1 MKSAAAPLITLLNS
15 ATQLAYADLLT
26 ITLTGGQ
33 VLRYSGADV
42 PLTISGVTW
51 GMGPAF
57 RRSKIS
63 SRIGVQVDTLDIEM
77 YADSITPA
85 VLINGVPLIAFV
97 ANGGLDNA
105 RILLERAFASDWL
118 TAPAGKLRLFSG
130 RVAEIEIDVI
140 SAKIKVHSDLE
151 LLDVPVPRNVYQP
164 SCLNTFCDNACG
176 LAQATYTSTGVA
188 TSASDPTYTSFGASI
203 GSVTGQVPLG
213 VVTFSA
219 GLNAGLSATVKSYA
233 GGVVTLIGPTVN
245 PVSVGDT
252 FSIVF
257 GCEKTQ
263 TTCNVTYNNQ
273 ARFRGQPYIP
283 TPETAS

>member
-151 LLDVPVPRNVYQP
+151 LLDVPRPTLRPRVLPMRLNIKCHPNPRPRRLSPRMKIYHNSMRPP
-164 SCLNTFCDNACG
+164 SIPPPRI
-176 LAQATYTSTGVA
+176 S
-188 TSASDPTYTSFGASI
+188 
-203 GSVTGQVPLG
+203 
-213 VVTFSA
+213 SA
-219 GLNAGLSATVKSYA
+219 GWSSSPKPAPRWA
-233 GGVVTLIGPTVN
+233 IQ
-245 PVSVGDT
+245 
-252 FSIVF
+252 SI
-257 GCEKTQ
+257 
-263 TTCNVTYNNQ
+263 
-273 ARFRGQPYIP
+273 
-283 TPETAS
+283 TASLALPALPMRMRFAV